1 MAEGHREAARSVLDV
16 REHDGTLRMRR
27 TDSQQLLPS
36 KTTAIAARQHTR
48 CPGKD
53 NGCYLKNDGRPL
65 DMAVVGTFGP
75 ADGYGLE

>member
-53 NGCYLKNDGRPL
+53 NGCYGLAGPL
-65 DMAVVGTFGP
+65 LVVARGIVIAAV
-75 ADGYGLE
+75 AE